1 MRRVSI
7 GALVLGLAAL
17 CVAFTLAPAAQAGKD
32 PALKFTRIGVGAG
45 MPKVDDNSV
54 TFKLILHSK
63 RGGVV
68 GTARLRCKQ
77 AHPRCSLRSQFREGK
92 IVARGRFNPAGERVS
107 SFPIDGGS
115 GAFSGAEGVV
125 KLSQY
130 RDTTKSRVAYVL
142 DSVG

>member
-7 GALVLGLAAL
+7 GALALGLAAL
-17 CVAFTLAPAAQAGKD
+17 LATVALAPTAEAGKE
-32 PALKFTRIGVGAG
+32 PALKFTRIGTGAG
-45 MPKVDDNSV
+45 TPKVDGNSV

-68 GTARLRCKQ
+68 GTALLRCKQ
-77 AHPRCSLRSQFREGK
+77 AHPRCSVRSEFREGK
-92 IVARGRFNPAGERVS
+92 IVARGRFDPTERVTS
-107 SFPIDGGS
+107 LPIDGGS
-115 GAFSGAEGVV
+115 GIFSGAEGVV

-130 RDTTKSRVAYVL
+130 RHTTKTRAAYVL